1 MAGMMLPSASPLLLL
16 YARRMQ
22 ADAGRER
29 AALRLIALAAGY
41 LLVWVAF
48 SVAATAL
55 QRMLGGWFLLT
66 PMLEMASPRAEAVLL
81 LVAGVYQ
88 FTPAK
93 RACLRAC
100 RSPMSFVMRRSG
112 GGTGAALRL
121 GLEHGA
127 YCLGCCWALMLL
139 LFAGGIMNLS
149 VIVALTAVVLLE
161 KMTPFGEHTSRA
173 IGVAL
178 LGLGLW
184 TLWS

>member
-81 LVAGVYQ
+81 LAALFDGVGKVAGND
-88 FTPAK
+88 K
-93 RACLRAC
+93 
-100 RSPMSFVMRRSG
+100 
-112 GGTGAALRL
+112 
-121 GLEHGA
+121 
-127 YCLGCCWALMLL
+127 
-139 LFAGGIMNLS
+139 
-149 VIVALTAVVLLE
+149 
-161 KMTPFGEHTSRA
+161 
-173 IGVAL
+173 
-178 LGLGLW
+178 
-184 TLWS
+184 